1 MVKRN
6 EQVKIALKTAL
17 CCMIIEQ
24 ERSCDKKRPFQK
36 VNQTLYLLI
45 KQNGIYFVSFYKTS
59 PSHVTQI
66 IFSHIKVTFGY
77 SKVIN
82 SMTNYVSIYKINR
95 TPTIYIAM
103 QMNCVLL

>member
-6 EQVKIALKTAL
+6 EQVEIALKTAL

-24 ERSCDKKRPFQK
+24 ERSCDKKTPFQK

-59 PSHVTQI
+59 PSHALRCNANHIQ
-66 IFSHIKVTFGY
+66 SHQ
-77 SKVIN
+77 S
-82 SMTNYVSIYKINR
+82 
-95 TPTIYIAM
+95 YIW
-103 QMNCVLL
+103 LF

>member
-1 MVKRN
+1 MQQNVNKLLN
-6 EQVKIALKTAL
+6 LEYLIKLKKTGDEQVKIALKTAL

-66 IFSHIKVTFGY
+66 IFSHINVIFGY
-77 SKVIN
+77 SKV
-82 SMTNYVSIYKINR
+82 SI
-95 TPTIYIAM
+95 A
-103 QMNCVLL
+103 